1 MMKEEIYSTLT
12 PHDDI
17 LLLKQF
23 LFKSHSLIE
32 LRGETDRT
40 KQSLLH
46 EKKKDKWKK
55 KLKS

>member
-1 MMKEEIYSTLT
+1 MKEEIYSTVT

-46 EKKKDKWKK
+46 EIKDKWKK